1 MNRRPFR
8 PSAVDELE
16 KLTLL
21 SGLVPATAAVAPM
34 TTAASSH
41 FTRVHLGGTLTGTF
55 AEYLSIDTGPAY
67 RFTGSGPIKPLGKV
81 TATGGLS
88 HGNVT
93 AFTVGTTAGGLV
105 VIQPH
110 TTVGNKESG
119 QFVLTGPGGML
130 SISITATIPKSG
142 SLPTLYTYKITGS
155 TGRYAKVIDHGT
167 ARLTLHTAP
176 AVPPAAPPGQATPDI
191 LPAPSGSFTLTFTS
205 AKGR

>member
-34 TTAASSH
+34 TTDASSH

-67 RFTGSGPIKPLGKV
+67 RFTGSGPIRPLGKV
-81 TATGGLS
+81 TATGALG
-88 HGNVT
+88 HGYILLPN
-93 AFTVGTTAGGLV
+93 L
-105 VIQPH
+105 
-110 TTVGNKESG
+110 KENG

-130 SISITATIPKSG
+130 SISLTATIPKSG
-142 SLPTLYTYKITGS
+142 NLPTLFAYKITGS
-155 TGRYAKVIDHGT
+155 TGRYAKLIDHGT
-167 ARLTLHTAP
+167 ARLTLHAAP
-176 AVPPAAPPGQATPDI
+176 AVPPAAPPGQVTPDI